1 MVRTYPSRPASLYG
15 RNGQRKYLT
24 SQERKRFIAAAKRCP
39 RAEIGTL
46 GLLLAYSGCRISE
59 ALDLK
64 RTALNTEDGAVAIR
78 SLKKRGEY
86 IVREVP
92 LPTSVMARLQ
102 GLPQTESGL
111 LFKLSRGWA
120 WHLLKELMDEAEIPK
135 GLFATPKG
143 LRHGFGVHAIRS
155 GIPITLVQRWL
166 GHSSLVTTSIYTQVL
181 GHEEREIAAR
191 MWDTATE

>member
-1 MVRTYPSRPASLYG
+1 MVRLYPSRPISLYG

-24 SQERKRFIAAAKRCP
+24 SQERKRFIAAAEHCP

-59 ALDLK
+59 ALSIK
-64 RTALNTEDGAVAIR
+64 RTALNSEDGAVAIR

-92 LPTSVMARLQ
+92 LPASVMNRLES
-102 GLPQTESGL
+102 LPQTESGL
-111 LFKLSRGWA
+111 LWELSRGWA
-120 WHLLKELMDEAEIPK
+120 WHLLKELMDEAEIPA

-166 GHSSLVTTSIYTQVL
+166 GHASLATTSIYTQVL
-181 GHEEREIAAR
+181 GNEEREIAAR
-191 MWDTATE
+191 MWEQAPD